1 MIWTLATL
9 AVLLVLLIGAV
20 HWVYTVFFKDPD
32 GPKALI
38 RLLKKDAA
46 SPSFG
51 FWVWWAGSSRLADI
65 TLPLSAPLPLSTA
78 FRGSCIEQPRQE
90 ETKKQGES
98 EKQGEMKRQP
108 HEARTPYEIL
118 IPYEVISPWE
128 SEVRKELTGE
138 STGELT
144 KELDDALREAS
155 KTVGPGLRVAGAGVR
170 ATFQVHDSGDPRMWK
185 ALHALDR
192 IRKLLN
198 QKPLSPRGAEKH
210 WSGKGAA
217 LTRGWVAEAVDVAD
231 KLKPL
236 WQRAARPQEVG
247 LQRLAFSVQLR
258 PVDRGKG
265 VSLNLEAPLVP
276 GPPKGLRLY
285 AKPEAV
291 YALPKAKR
299 RELDEEALFRELFV
313 VEGPK
318 SDLVSWWA
326 TGEIRRALVKGWEML
341 GGGLE
346 VSAQGV
352 VSGVTL
358 STDPETQAV
367 VEHIQ
372 AFHQLVKS
380 LSR

>member
-9 AVLLVLLIGAV
+9 AVLIVLLILAV

-78 FRGSCIEQPRQE
+78 LRGSCV
-90 ETKKQGES
+90 
-98 EKQGEMKRQP
+98 EKANQAAPANQAHQDP
-108 HEARTPYEIL
+108 PA
-118 IPYEVISPWE
+118 YEVIGPCE
-128 SEVRKELTGE
+128 RAVREELTE
-138 STGELT
+138 DMEA
-144 KELDDALREAS
+144 ALREAS

-170 ATFQVHDSGDPRMWK
+170 ATFQVQDSGDPRIWRG
-185 ALHALDR
+185 LHALDR
-192 IRKLLN
+192 IRRLLN

-210 WSGKGAA
+210 WSGKRAA
-217 LTRGWVAEAVDVAD
+217 LTRGWVDEAVDVAE
-231 KLKPL
+231 KLKPF

-258 PVDRGKG
+258 PVDGDKG

-285 AKPEAV
+285 AQPEAL
-291 YALPKAKR
+291 YALPKGKR

-318 SDLVSWWA
+318 SDLLSWWA
-326 TGEIRRALVKGWEML
+326 TGETRRALVKGWEML

-358 STDPETQAV
+358 SADPETQAV

-372 AFHQLVKS
+372 AFHQLVES